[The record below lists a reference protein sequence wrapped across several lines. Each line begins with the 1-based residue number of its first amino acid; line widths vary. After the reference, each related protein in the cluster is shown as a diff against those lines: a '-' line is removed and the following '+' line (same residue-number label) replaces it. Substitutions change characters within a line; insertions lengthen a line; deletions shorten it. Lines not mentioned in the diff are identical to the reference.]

1 MKKRL
6 YFTLNGVRY
15 SVLLKTTETNS
26 NYNVF
31 GHVFR
36 SGENMPLTGC
46 TFKETDSD
54 SYIKQV
60 AIKSVQG
67 LGNGNKELIKAF
79 SAEEIL
85 DLLPTLSELEEIA
98 FRKFGDDPEGAIK
111 FNLIKKMAFIEG
123 CDFIMSKIKAG

>member
-15 SVLLKTTETNS
+15 SVLLKKTETNS
-26 NYNVF
+26 NYNIF
-31 GHVFR
+31 GSVFR
-36 SGENMPLTGC
+36 SGEKMPLTGC

-67 LGNGNKELIKAF
+67 WGEAQTTPLF
-79 SAEEIL
+79 
-85 DLLPTLSELEEIA
+85 T
-98 FRKFGDDPEGAIK
+98 
-111 FNLIKKMAFIEG
+111 
-123 CDFIMSKIKAG
+123 